1 MVYLLYGED
10 TFLINSYIKKLKRE
24 FGEIQNGINYIQ
36 MDESS
41 IQNLIPEIQTPAFGY
56 PTKMILIR
64 NSNIFIKK
72 CETAEKIANYLK
84 EHQIENVEII
94 FTEKNVEKNALY
106 NVIAKKYKCIEFNE
120 LNSVQLIDKITM
132 ISNLYN
138 VKIEKSNAQ
147 YLVECVGQNLQD
159 ITIELQKLIEYAG
172 KGGTIEKNDIDQ
184 LVIKKSENVI
194 FDLTDNIG
202 KRDVKNAIDVLHNL
216 EYSKEPDQLILIMLY
231 RHIKKLYIAKI
242 SNQSNITQNLNLKP
256 NQAFLVKKYLN
267 QARYFKEDEIEKILF
282 ELIGLDEKSKS
293 GDIDLKV
300 GLETIIANYCSK

>member
-1 MVYLLYGED
+1 MGSGYSWVHLLFSRIVYFVYD
-10 TFLINSYIKKLKRE
+10 
-24 FGEIQNGINYIQ
+24 
-36 MDESS
+36 
-41 IQNLIPEIQTPAFGY
+41 
-56 PTKMILIR
+56 
-64 NSNIFIKK
+64 
-72 CETAEKIANYLK
+72 
-84 EHQIENVEII
+84 
-94 FTEKNVEKNALY
+94 
-106 NVIAKKYKCIEFNE
+106 
-120 LNSVQLIDKITM
+120 
-132 ISNLYN
+132 
-138 VKIEKSNAQ
+138 
-147 YLVECVGQNLQD
+147 
-159 ITIELQKLIEYAG
+159 
-172 KGGTIEKNDIDQ
+172 
-184 LVIKKSENVI
+184 
-194 FDLTDNIG
+194 IG